1 MRRLPAAAPLLAG
14 RRAHVQV
21 DVQADVQHASS
32 ITKGGKDGGT
42 IAATA
47 LGPAAFHPRHS
58 VATPEIT
65 LSLALED
72 RGAEAVEVEV
82 VTHTLGGGWRPLGG
96 SGGGQAPSSQKKAP
110 SAKAVPRRCAARKV

>member
-32 ITKGGKDGGT
+32 ITKGGKDSGT

-58 VATPEIT
+58 VAIPEIT
-65 LSLALED
+65 LSLLALED

-82 VTHTLGGGWRPLGG
+82 ATHTLGGGGRPLGG
-96 SGGGQAPSSQKKAP
+96 GCPFPGFFFS
-110 SAKAVPRRCAARKV
+110 RL